1 MHFEELVR
9 ARILIIDRNQAD
21 TRTLQAILQQA
32 GYTSVLTAPNLE
44 LPLLAVQNRF
54 YPDLI
59 ILDLETLHAEG
70 AHLLRRLQG
79 AIPQNEYVPVLAVV
93 PGADLGIWERTLLL
107 LAKDYVIKP
116 FDRTEIL
123 FRVKNLLE
131 TRLLCLQVQHHNQ
144 VLEERVRQRTR
155 DLEAARLEILER
167 LALAAEYRDDATG
180 RHTRRVGRISALIAR
195 ELGLPA
201 GSVKLIERAAPL
213 HDIGKIAVPDRILL
227 KPGRLT
233 PEEFE
238 VVKAHTVIGA
248 RILSGSRFDILRL
261 AEQIALSHHERWD
274 GKGYPQGLSRD
285 RIPLPGRIVAV
296 ADVFDALTHVRP
308 YKPAWPWEEAV
319 AEVEAQGGRQF
330 DPQVVDAFLKLA
342 ERGELRRALADI
354 EDEGAE
360 PPAQTFGLMG

>member
-1 MHFEELVR
+1 MHFEELIK
-9 ARILIIDRNQAD
+9 ARILIIDSNQAD
-21 TRTLQAILQQA
+21 ARTLQEILQQA
-32 GYTSVLTAPNLE
+32 GYTNILTAPNLE

-59 ILDLETLHAEG
+59 ILDLETLDVEG
-70 AHLLRRLQG
+70 VDLLRRLQQ
-79 AIPQNEYVPVLAVV
+79 AIPQNEYVPVLAVAS
-93 PGADLGIWERTLLL
+93 GADLGVRERALLL
-107 LAKDYVIKP
+107 LAKDYIVRP
-116 FDRTEIL
+116 FDRTEVL

-131 TRLLCLQVQHHNQ
+131 TRLLYLQVQHHNQ

-180 RHTRRVGRISALIAR
+180 KHTRRVGRVSALIAR
-195 ELGLPA
+195 ELGLPP

-213 HDIGKIAVPDRILL
+213 HDIGKIAIPDRILL

-261 AEQIALSHHERWD
+261 AEQVALAHHERWD
-274 GKGYPQGLSRD
+274 GKGYPHGLSGE

-319 AEVEAQGGRQF
+319 SEIEAQRGRQF
-330 DPQVVDAFLKLA
+330 DPQVVDAFLRLVG
-342 ERGELRRALADI
+342 RGELRQALADI

-360 PPAQTFGLMG
+360 PPAQTLGFMA